1 MSATTA
7 PDGGVRARLPDP
19 DVTALVVA
27 NLVPI
32 VGVVAFDASALGLL
46 TLYWLELGVVC
57 LWALV
62 RAALAGR
69 PTERPGDPL
78 VLGAID
84 AKGAGI
90 PLPGTDA
97 EIRLATLPRL
107 LFVAPLLAGLW
118 LVVGALVVG
127 PVAAAR
133 PDAGAPP
140 WLVVGA
146 AGVFLAEGRRT
157 VADYLGAGGYRE
169 HGVWTALRGAVAE
182 GSTALLAAVLALLVA
197 TVAAGGGGAGARAIE
212 RVAAGP
218 LVAAVVAV
226 RLLTDLAGYQYGDR
240 LGVGSWTP
248 LGRADAA
255 GRPAREPVDASLSGT
270 PAVVGP
276 SPAGR
281 LLATARHLR
290 THPGP
295 WLLTPVALLGAAVAA
310 TDGVGAVTLVALA
323 VGLGVP
329 VALVQLDHWLRY
341 AGVSYRTDGTAVVA
355 VDRLFRTELWRVEP
369 GPGVEVR
376 VERDPVDERLGTAT
390 VVVDHGDRPRQ
401 LPRLHDPGPI
411 VDALAPAGGATSTR
425 GETAENPPA
434 TVEIGRALAR
444 LDATAGAGGSV
455 LAVALLALAGAVA
468 LALAAQFDGAAAAA
482 AFVLAFATLPLV
494 ALVAHEA
501 LR

>member
-1 MSATTA
+1 MSAATG
-7 PDGGVRARLPDP
+7 PDGGLRARLPDP

-27 NLVPI
+27 NLVPV

-46 TLYWLELGVVC
+46 ALYWLELGVVC

-69 PTERPGDPL
+69 PTERRGDPL
-78 VLGAID
+78 LVGALD
-84 AKGAGI
+84 AKGAGL

-146 AGVFLAEGRRT
+146 VGVFLAEGRRT
-157 VADYLGAGGYRE
+157 VADYLGDGGYRE
-169 HGVWTALRGAVAE
+169 HDVWTALRGAVAE

-197 TVAAGGGGAGARAIE
+197 VAAGGEGARAAE
-212 RVAAGP
+212 RGAAGP
-218 LVAAVVAV
+218 LVAAVVSV
-226 RLLTDLAGYQYGDR
+226 RLLTDLAGYRYGDR
-240 LGVGSWTP
+240 LGVGPWTSR
-248 LGRADAA
+248 GRTDAS
-255 GRPAREPVDASLSGT
+255 GPPARESVDASLSGA
-270 PAVVGP
+270 PAVVAP
-276 SPAGR
+276 SPVGR

-295 WLLTPVALLGAAVAA
+295 WLLTPVALLGAAVTA
-310 TDGVGAVTLVALA
+310 TDGVGAVTLAALA

-329 VALVQLDHWLRY
+329 VALVQLDYWLRY

-355 VDRLFRTELWRVEP
+355 VDRLFRTELWRIEP
-369 GPGVEVR
+369 GPDVEVR
-376 VERDPVDERLGTAT
+376 VERDPVDARLGTAT

-401 LPRLHDPGPI
+401 LPRLRGPERI
-411 VDALAPAGGATSTR
+411 VDALAPARDATPAR
-425 GETAENPPA
+425 GEATAAPPA
-434 TVEIGRALAR
+434 AVEIGRALAR
-444 LDATAGAGGSV
+444 LDASAGAGGSV
-455 LAVALLALAGAVA
+455 LAVALLTLAGAVA
-468 LALAAQFDGAAAAA
+468 LALAAQFDGTAAAAV
-482 AFVLAFATLPLV
+482 FVLAFATLPLA

>member
-1 MSATTA
+1 MSAATD
-7 PDGGVRARLPDP
+7 PDGGLGARLPDP

-69 PTERPGDPL
+69 PTERRGDPL

-84 AKGAGI
+84 AKGAGV

-107 LFVAPLLAGLW
+107 LFVAPLLVGLW

-169 HGVWTALRGAVAE
+169 HDVWTALRGAVAE

-197 TVAAGGGGAGARAIE
+197 ATVGGGEGARAIE
-212 RVAAGP
+212 RAAAGP
-218 LVAAVVAV
+218 LVAAVVSV

-248 LGRADAA
+248 LGRADAS
-255 GRPAREPVDASLSGT
+255 GPPAHEPVDASLSGA
-270 PAVVGP
+270 PAVVAP
-276 SPAGR
+276 SPVGR

-290 THPGP
+290 IHPGP

-310 TDGVGAVTLVALA
+310 TDGVGAITLVALA

-329 VALVQLDHWLRY
+329 VVLVQLDHWLRY

-355 VDRLFRTELWRVEP
+355 VDRLFRTELWRAEP
-369 GPGVEVR
+369 GPDLAVR

-401 LPRLHDPGPI
+401 LPRLRDPGPI
-411 VDALAPAGGATSTR
+411 VDALAPADGATPAR
-425 GETAENPPA
+425 EETAEDPA
-434 TVEIGRALAR
+434 AAVEVGRALAR
-444 LDATAGAGGSV
+444 LEASVGAGGSV

-468 LALAAQFDGAAAAA
+468 LALAAQFDGDAAAAV
-482 AFVLAFATLPLV
+482 FVLAFATLPLL
-494 ALVAHEA
+494 ALVAYEA

>member
-1 MSATTA
+1 MSAATGS
-7 PDGGVRARLPDP
+7 DGGPGARLPDP
-19 DVTALVVA
+19 EVTALVVA

-46 TLYWLELGVVC
+46 TLYWLELGVVS

-69 PTERPGDPL
+69 PTERRGDPL

-84 AKGAGI
+84 AKGAGV

-107 LFVAPLLAGLW
+107 LFVAPLLVGLW

-127 PVAAAR
+127 PVAATR
-133 PDAGAPP
+133 PDAAAPP

-157 VADYLGAGGYRE
+157 IADYLGAGGYRE
-169 HGVWTALRGAVAE
+169 HDVWTALRGAVAE

-197 TVAAGGGGAGARAIE
+197 AIAGGGGEGARAIE
-212 RVAAGP
+212 RAAAGP
-218 LVAAVVAV
+218 LAAAVVSV
-226 RLLTDLAGYQYGDR
+226 RLLTDLAGYHYGDR
-240 LGVGSWTP
+240 LGVGPWTP
-248 LGRADAA
+248 LGRADAS
-255 GRPAREPVDASLSGT
+255 GPPAREPVDASLSGAT
-270 PAVVGP
+270 AAVAP
-276 SPAGR
+276 SPVGR

-310 TDGVGAVTLVALA
+310 TDGVGAITLVALA

-341 AGVSYRTDGTAVVA
+341 AGVSYLTDGTAVVA
-355 VDRLFRTELWRVEP
+355 VDRLFRTGLWRIEP
-369 GPGVEVR
+369 GPDVELR
-376 VERDPVDERLGTAT
+376 VERDPVDERRGTAT
-390 VVVDHGDRPRQ
+390 LVVDPGDRPRQ
-401 LPRLHDPGPI
+401 LPRLRDPGPI
-411 VDALAPAGGATSTR
+411 VDALAPADDATPAR
-425 GETAENPPA
+425 EETAGDPA
-434 TVEIGRALAR
+434 AAVEIGRALAR
-444 LDATAGAGGSV
+444 LDASAGAGGSV
-455 LAVALLALAGAVA
+455 LAVALLTLAGAVA
-468 LALAAQFDGAAAAA
+468 LALAAQFDGTAAAAV
-482 AFVLAFATLPLV
+482 FVLAFATLPLV
-494 ALVAHEA
+494 ALVAYEA